1 MAGLTVTEKEHW
13 KSRIARRIDKKIEA
27 LSAADPNLFDR
38 IHRQAR
44 QQALQSLGL
53 ADLYTQREQLEQ
65 EKEALEKRIKQ
76 ISRAL
81 LARIRG
87 VPVED
92 VDDYT
97 LYRDL
102 EVTGAIERRQ
112 KLHEDEL
119 LAETEIGREIL
130 RLRQEQE
137 ELTDVVWLATSPRE
151 IKTLWAKVSELLGDD
166 ATRLQQEA
174 LAIAPVEE

>member
-13 KSRIARRIDKKIEA
+13 KGRIPRRIDKKIEA
-27 LSAADPNLFDR
+27 LTASDPNLFDR

-44 QQALQSLGL
+44 QQALESLGL
-53 ADLYTQREQLEQ
+53 ADLQTERDRLEQ

-76 ISRAL
+76 IGRAL
-81 LARIRG
+81 LAQIRG
-87 VPVED
+87 IPVAD
-92 VDDYT
+92 VDDYSV
-97 LYRDL
+97 YRDR

-119 LAETEIGREIL
+119 LADTETGREIL

-151 IKTLWAKVSELLGDD
+151 IKTLWSKVSELLQDD

-174 LAIAPVEE
+174 LAIEPADE